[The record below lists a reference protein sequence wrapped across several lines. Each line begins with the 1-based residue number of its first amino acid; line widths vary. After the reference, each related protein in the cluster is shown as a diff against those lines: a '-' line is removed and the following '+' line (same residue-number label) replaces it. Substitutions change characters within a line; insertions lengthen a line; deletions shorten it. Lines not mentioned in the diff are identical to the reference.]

1 LVFVEVIRLAIV
13 LLATAAGYSVG
24 RGPGDEQVIAA
35 VLGACVGYVA
45 GGVLG
50 RLVRRAMG
58 QVEQSVREMPGPR
71 LFAGILGGVALG
83 LLAALVAVPAGIFLP
98 GRWWWPVVLA
108 VIWTGTVEGCRLGA
122 AKSRELLALA
132 GLSSF
137 TPEDARPAGSNAAVV
152 DTSVVIDG
160 RLLAVAKAGFLSTAL
175 LVPRFV
181 LDELQGI
188 ADAAEPTRRRRG
200 RRGLEVLDSL
210 RELPGCTVHVID
222 DEVPGFDDVDAKL
235 IALARRLGA
244 SLLTVDEPLRR
255 SAEIQGV
262 PCLDLGGLADSLRPV
277 YVPGETFRL
286 NLTRPGKELGQAV
299 GFLDDGTMVVV
310 SDGQACIGDEVD
322 VQVTG
327 GVRTTMGRMLFAT
340 LS

>member
-1 LVFVEVIRLAIV
+1 
-13 LLATAAGYSVG
+13 
-24 RGPGDEQVIAA
+24 
-35 VLGACVGYVA
+35 
-45 GGVLG
+45 
-50 RLVRRAMG
+50 
-58 QVEQSVREMPGPR
+58 
-71 LFAGILGGVALG
+71 
-83 LLAALVAVPAGIFLP
+83 
-98 GRWWWPVVLA
+98 
-108 VIWTGTVEGCRLGA
+108 
-122 AKSRELLALA
+122 
-132 GLSSF
+132 
-137 TPEDARPAGSNAAVV
+137 AVV
-152 DTSVVIDG
+152 DG

-235 IALARRLGA
+235 IALARRLNT
-244 SLLTVDEPLRR
+244 SLLT
-255 SAEIQGV
+255 
-262 PCLDLGGLADSLRPV
+262 
-277 YVPGETFRL
+277 
-286 NLTRPGKELGQAV
+286 
-299 GFLDDGTMVVV
+299 
-310 SDGQACIGDEVD
+310 VD